1 MLDDF
6 YGKVAVI
13 TGAGSGFGR
22 EFARLGHQLGMRLVL
37 ADIQQDALDAT
48 AAELRAAGAT
58 LIAERVDVSVGSDV
72 ECLARRARSAFGD
85 VDLLFNN
92 AGVGAGGLIWETSER
107 DWQWVLGVNLW
118 GVIHGI
124 RAFVP
129 SMIAKGSAG
138 PRGQHR
144 LGGGPAVGAADGRLQ
159 RQQAR
164 GGHADRD
171 ALPRPQAG
179 EGADRLFGAVSRHSC
194 PPASTSPSA
203 TGPADRRTTTPTAS
217 QIAARE
223 SIRKAVTSGRLTPQ
237 DVAKMT
243 FDAIRNDRFYI
254 VTHPKILGS
263 IALRHQDIAEMRN
276 PSDPYSYKPEVA
288 KQAWLTRTSRRSSTP
303 PAARARRATR
313 RSGPRPHA
321 RSTSARPRSST
332 WRRSLWRWST
342 TGRWRRAPARR
353 GVRVRRY
360 CPDAAELGGAAAGA
374 AVLPR
379 RRLRHR
385 LDRNA

>member
-1 MLDDF
+1 MLDQFHD
-6 YGKVAVI
+6 KVAVV

-22 EFARLGHQLGMRLVL
+22 EFARLGQQLGMRLVL

-48 AAELRAAGAT
+48 AAELSNAGAT

-72 ECLARRARSAFGD
+72 ESLARRARSAFGD

-129 SMIAKGSAG
+129 AMIAKGSAG
-138 PRGQHR
+138 HVVNTASVAGLLSAPLMGVYNVSKHSVVTLTETLYHDLKLAKAQIGCSVLCPAFVPTGIHESERNRPKGPDDDGQ
-144 LGGGPAVGAADGRLQ
+144 
-159 RQQAR
+159 
-164 GGHADRD
+164 
-171 ALPRPQAG
+171 
-179 EGADRLFGAVSRHSC
+179 
-194 PPASTSPSA
+194 
-203 TGPADRRTTTPTAS
+203 PTAS

-223 SIRKAVTSGRLTPQ
+223 SVRKAVTSGKLTPQ

-288 KQAWLTRTSRRSSTP
+288 RK
-303 PAARARRATR
+303 
-313 RSGPRPHA
+313 
-321 RSTSARPRSST
+321 
-332 WRRSLWRWST
+332 
-342 TGRWRRAPARR
+342 
-353 GVRVRRY
+353 
-360 CPDAAELGGAAAGA
+360 LG
-374 AVLPR
+374 
-379 RRLRHR
+379 
-385 LDRNA
+385 